1 MHPDE
6 FQKHIEDSVLAGH
19 KVRLK
24 VAELETPMVVAGC
37 QHDQEN
43 HQIALI
49 TRDGACWSKILFD
62 AKKIERA
69 PLSDRYHIRD
79 NEGDKMMLLIQER
92 AASPEPVQRP
102 PASIE
107 GYQVASSFVSR

>member
-43 HQIALI
+43 HQIVLI

-69 PLSDRYHIRD
+69 PLTDRYHIRD